1 MPQHSNTY
9 IINNMGKK
17 ILIYILVIAVAVTSI
32 GLVWY
37 YFKNQVLLGLGW
49 FAIFALVFL
58 SGWLLGRFGG
68 RKAKKQIAEE
78 SESNE

>member
-9 IINNMGKK
+9 IINNMARK

-37 YFKNQVLLGLGW
+37 YFKNQD
-49 FAIFALVFL
+49 
-58 SGWLLGRFGG
+58 
-68 RKAKKQIAEE
+68 KAGVVQTDYSILPSLPLEV
-78 SESNE
+78 

>member
-68 RKAKKQIAEE
+68 RKTKKQIAEV
-78 SESNE
+78 SESDE

>member
-68 RKAKKQIAEE
+68 RKTKKQIAEV

>member
-1 MPQHSNTY
+1 MLQHSNTY

-68 RKAKKQIAEE
+68 RKAKKQIAEV

>member
-9 IINNMGKK
+9 IINSMARK

-58 SGWLLGRFGG
+58 SGWLLGRFGS
-68 RKAKKQIAEE
+68 RKTKKQISEV

>member
-1 MPQHSNTY
+1 
-9 IINNMGKK
+9 MGKK

-68 RKAKKQIAEE
+68 RKSKKLIAENSTSDE
-78 SESNE
+78 

>member
-68 RKAKKQIAEE
+68 RKTKKQITEV

>member
-1 MPQHSNTY
+1 MLQHSNTY

-68 RKAKKQIAEE
+68 RKTKKQISEV

>member
-9 IINNMGKK
+9 IINNMARK

-68 RKAKKQIAEE
+68 RKTKKQIAEV
-78 SESNE
+78 SESDE

>member
-9 IINNMGKK
+9 IINNMARK
-17 ILIYILVIAVAVTSI
+17 IMIYILVIAVAVTSI

-68 RKAKKQIAEE
+68 RKTKKQIAEV
-78 SESNE
+78 SESDE

>member
-9 IINNMGKK
+9 IINNMARK

-32 GLVWY
+32 GLVRY

-68 RKAKKQIAEE
+68 RKTKKQISEV

>member
-9 IINNMGKK
+9 IINTMARK

-68 RKAKKQIAEE
+68 RKTKKQISEV

>member
-1 MPQHSNTY
+1 MAR
-9 IINNMGKK
+9 K
-17 ILIYILVIAVAVTSI
+17 ILIYILVIAVAVTSV

-68 RKAKKQIAEE
+68 RKAKKHI
-78 SESNE
+78 SEVSQSNE

>member
-9 IINNMGKK
+9 IINSMARK

-68 RKAKKQIAEE
+68 RKTKKQISEV
-78 SESNE
+78 SESDE

>member
-1 MPQHSNTY
+1 
-9 IINNMGKK
+9 MGKK

-68 RKAKKQIAEE
+68 RKAKKQIAEV

>member
-9 IINNMGKK
+9 IINNMARK

-68 RKAKKQIAEE
+68 RKTKKQISEV

>member
-1 MPQHSNTY
+1 MPQHSITY
-9 IINNMGKK
+9 IINNMARK

-68 RKAKKQIAEE
+68 RKTKKQISEV